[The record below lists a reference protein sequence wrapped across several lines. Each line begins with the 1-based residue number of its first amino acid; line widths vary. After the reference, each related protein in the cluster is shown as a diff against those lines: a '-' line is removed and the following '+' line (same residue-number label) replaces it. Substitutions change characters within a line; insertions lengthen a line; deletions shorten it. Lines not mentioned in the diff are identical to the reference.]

1 MLKALTFLLLL
12 FAPWAVRAGDIP
24 QGYRGLFSDG
34 AGNLSLELKEDKAI
48 FSQAGQTVKLP
59 VVREP
64 AGKFF
69 TKLTNGKAGLFIEEP
84 AKGVTTLQA
93 FAVIYRDAP
102 VRQALGLTW
111 RAATVYHF
119 TLQRELSTLAPALEI
134 NYSDD
139 GLVTLDAT
147 TLTWQIGWGPAAQ
160 HQTLQRVTPA
170 KAN

>member
-1 MLKALTFLLLL
+1 MLKALALLL
-12 FAPWAVRAGDIP
+12 FLLAPLTARAGDIP
-24 QGYRGLFSDG
+24 QGYRGLFSVTE
-34 AGNLSLELKEDKAI
+34 GNLTLELKEDKAI
-48 FSQAGQTVKLP
+48 FAQAGHTVKLP

-69 TKLTNGKAGLFIEEP
+69 AKLTQGKAGLFIEEP
-84 AKGVTTLQA
+84 AKGSTTLQA

-102 VRQALGLTW
+102 ARQTAGFTW

-119 TLQRELSTLAPALEI
+119 TLQRELSILAPALEI

-147 TLTWQIGWGPAAQ
+147 TSTWQIGWGPAAQ
-160 HQTLQRVTPA
+160 HIILQRVTP
-170 KAN
+170 KK